1 MINNNSE
8 NEDIKNIFLK
18 EEFENEELKNQKL
31 ININL
36 NKQYIEDM
44 FENEQ
49 YNNNNFYIIQNKC
62 GKCNKNNKEKGFD
75 LCKLCINEMLD
86 NECIVKYLICIEQY
100 KIFDIKNIKF
110 EYDYSFDELFKFS
123 KYYPNIENYID
134 YIKSKICAN
143 CKNIMKK
150 SHNQLRCGCYQCEKC
165 YNKIQMNVLICCYCS
180 EIKRRNCQCTII

>member
-18 EEFENEELKNQKL
+18 EEFENEDFENQKL
-31 ININL
+31 INIIL
-36 NKQYIEDM
+36 NEQYIEDM
-44 FENEQ
+44 NIKEK
-49 YNNNNFYIIQNKC
+49 YNNLNNNKC
-62 GKCNKNNKEKGFD
+62 KKCNKNNKEKGFD

-123 KYYPNIENYID
+123 IYYPNIENYID
-134 YIKSKICAN
+134 YIKSKICIY
-143 CKNIMKK
+143 CKNIMEK
-150 SHNQLRCGCYQCEKC
+150 SHNQLRCG
-165 YNKIQMNVLICCYCS
+165 
-180 EIKRRNCQCTII
+180 

>member
-44 FENEQ
+44 LENEQ

-62 GKCNKNNKEKGFD
+62 EKCNKNNKEKGFD
-75 LCKLCINEMLD
+75 LCKLCINEILD
-86 NECIVKYLICIEQY
+86 NGCIVKYLICIEQF

-110 EYDYSFDELFKFS
+110 EYDYSFDELFKYS

-134 YIKSKICAN
+134 YIKSKICVL
-143 CKNIMKK
+143 CRLT
-150 SHNQLRCGCYQCEKC
+150 NQVENKIECGCYVCNKC
-165 YNKIQMNVLICCYCS
+165 FEQYKTMISITCPRCPQKQLFVCS
-180 EIKRRNCQCTII
+180 II